1 MFLQE
6 LFEASEKSI
15 EEVFLFGYCSSFAVA
30 LQQEIGGDFYAMVR
44 NGVPLHVYV
53 KKDGKNYDVRG
64 ERSTGQMA
72 LSLVGSIDST
82 GWKIEGPYTA
92 NNLPCKKV
100 TDKKLELAKIFIASH
115 KNRFKD

>member
-6 LFEASEKSI
+6 LFEASEKAI
-15 EEVFLFGYCSSFAVA
+15 EEVFLFGYCASFAVA

-53 KKDGKNYDVRG
+53 KKNGKNYDVKG

-72 LSLVGSIDST
+72 LSLVGSLDN
-82 GWKIEGPYTA
+82 WKIEGPYTA
-92 NNLPCKKV
+92 DKLPCKKV
-100 TDKKLELAKIFIASH
+100 TDKKLEQAKKFIASH
-115 KNRFKD
+115 KNRF